1 MAGWGGD
8 PVLGEI
14 GDDDLLRSRVL
25 CDEAGVMEGEDGVKR
40 AVATA
45 LDAAF
50 SSLLHDVG
58 IVPAEVGGDTSERGA
73 VELSTPGEDG
83 GAVGPYDGGARGWTL
98 GSRI

>member
-14 GDDDLLRSRVL
+14 GDDDLLRGRVL

-58 IVPAEVGGDTSERGA
+58 IVPAEVGGDTSDSLNAAR
-73 VELSTPGEDG
+73 SSCRRPGKVDG
-83 GAVGPYDGGARGWTL
+83 M
-98 GSRI
+98 